1 MHRPKTRLGIGERIG
16 EDRIASEKEKELV
29 KSEPEKHAARR
40 SSLFEAEKL
49 GAFRRMSAI
58 SLDCDAA
65 TTNESNR
72 FCTSSTALN
81 NKSRR
86 QSFIEPGKFD
96 QERSGNYTRKEE
108 KNRHKCERIEPTP
121 MVR

>member
-1 MHRPKTRLGIGERIG
+1 MIKCIDQKRDQEFGERIG
-16 EDRIASEKEKELV
+16 EDRNASEKEKELV

-49 GAFRRMSAI
+49 DAFQRMSAI
-58 SLDCDAA
+58 SLDCDAAA

-86 QSFIEPGKFD
+86 QSFIETGKFD
-96 QERSGNYTRKEE
+96 
-108 KNRHKCERIEPTP
+108 
-121 MVR
+121 